1 MYSLVIR
8 LGEKLLISLFLKRPS
23 SLELGRSV
31 LIMGARVIQLIG
43 AILDP
48 AEGSLVGNRFSRGHA
63 GGGLRLADSMRRWS
77 ICRLLEPGAGWRA
90 GGKDTG
96 SSAKI
101 WRSHR
106 QQGSYAFLI
115 VSGN

>member
-8 LGEKLLISLFLKRPS
+8 LGEKLLLSLFLSRPS

-48 AEGSLVGNRFSRGHA
+48 AEGSLVGNRFSRGHT
-63 GGGLRLADSMRRWS
+63 GGVETGRQHAPVVNLPTA
-77 ICRLLEPGAGWRA
+77 GAGSWLESR
-90 GGKDTG
+90 GKG
-96 SSAKI
+96 PSAKI
-101 WRSHR
+101 WHSHR

-115 VSGN
+115 LSGN

>member
-1 MYSLVIR
+1 MYSLVLR

-48 AEGSLVGNRFSRGHA
+48 AEGSLVGNRFSRGH
-63 GGGLRLADSMRRWS
+63 GGRWQTACPGGQFERRT
-77 ICRLLEPGAGWRA
+77 LEPLTRFEKRA
-90 GGKDTG
+90 
-96 SSAKI
+96 
-101 WRSHR
+101 
-106 QQGSYAFLI
+106 
-115 VSGN
+115 

>member
-48 AEGSLVGNRFSRGHA
+48 AEGSLVGNRFSRGHT
-63 GGGLRLADSMRRWS
+63 GGG
-77 ICRLLEPGAGWRA
+77 
-90 GGKDTG
+90 
-96 SSAKI
+96 
-101 WRSHR
+101 
-106 QQGSYAFLI
+106 
-115 VSGN
+115 